1 MFLYP
6 TEIPVF
12 NKLENTLESKL
23 SGYIDLSGIKY
34 LICHFVFPIEVS
46 GKNMVDKYLVA
57 G

>member
-46 GKNMVDKYLVA
+46 GKNMVDK
-57 G
+57 